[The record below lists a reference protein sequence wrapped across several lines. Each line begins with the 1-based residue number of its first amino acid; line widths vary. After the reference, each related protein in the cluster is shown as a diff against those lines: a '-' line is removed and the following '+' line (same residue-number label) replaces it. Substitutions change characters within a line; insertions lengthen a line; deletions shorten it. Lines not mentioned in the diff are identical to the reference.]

1 MMSGIFEWLP
11 QILGWGTS
19 AAGIYSAVKTQEMPK
34 PPANT
39 ERKPPEEGGPT
50 EMERERLRSRRR
62 RGLLENI
69 ATGGGGLSGPASV
82 GKKRLLGE

>member
-19 AAGIYSAVKTQEMPK
+19 AAGIYSAVNTPSAPKMPDVHSVK
-34 PPANT
+34 PT
-39 ERKPPEEGGPT
+39 EGGVPT
-50 EMERERLRSRRR
+50 EMERERLRTKKR

-69 ATGGGGLSGPASV
+69 ATGGGGLSGPANV
-82 GKKRLLGE
+82 NKKRLLGE